1 MYLLGLSLA
10 VALPTVLLNSLESP
24 HCLAFPPQRVR
35 FSRPHWREYEGSQ
48 ESALCERGLRL
59 PQLPPVLCPGEMDRI
74 LACAVSSVRLS
85 WGLDR
90 CLRRGAHGR
99 GNVSSVTPANRNRF
113 FTPLVLCLVSVS
125 ITLDSNCAFADEPA
139 RSAVKVLVAY
149 HSLSGNTERMAEAVV
164 EGAKSLPGT
173 TVVLKRVGQVTAED
187 LFSSDALIIGSPV
200 YWSNMSGEVKTFL
213 DNWQFKF
220 GVFPEF
226 KMKNKIG
233 AAFATGGQVSSGKEV
248 TMLTILAAMLGN
260 QMIVVSGGGAFG
272 ASATTEGDSP
282 GIDNKELADAKALG
296 RRVAEVAVM
305 MKRVPAQ

>member
-1 MYLLGLSLA
+1 MLA
-10 VALPTVLLNSLESP
+10 I
-24 HCLAFPPQRVR
+24 
-35 FSRPHWREYEGSQ
+35 GS
-48 ESALCERGLRL
+48 
-59 PQLPPVLCPGEMDRI
+59 GE
-74 LACAVSSVRLS
+74 V
-85 WGLDR
+85 
-90 CLRRGAHGR
+90 
-99 GNVSSVTPANRNRF
+99 
-113 FTPLVLCLVSVS
+113 
-125 ITLDSNCAFADEPA
+125 FADEPA
-139 RSAVKVLVAY
+139 PLVKVLVTY

-164 EGAKSLPGT
+164 DGVKSVSGAEAL
-173 TVVLKRVGQVTAED
+173 LKRVGKVTADD
-187 LFSSDALIIGSPV
+187 LLSADAVVVGSPV
-200 YWSNMSGEVKTFL
+200 YWSNMSGEVKTFF

-296 RRVAEVAVM
+296 RRVAEVAVVM
-305 MKRVPAQ
+305 RRGSAP